1 MYTECP
7 HCHAIF
13 RVTQAI
19 LQAAGG
25 KVRCGECGTV
35 FQAVKPAAR
44 QQASTGTPAEQAPPS
59 RTAEKKPKPEAPR
72 EQKTR
77 IDRRGAAP
85 SGPVASTASF
95 HREAR
100 PAAPKAPDAPPEEA
114 RETNDGFRPET
125 DFVPKY
131 LPVSVAPPKTPPAR
145 RHGFLKAV
153 LVALLTALLIGQV
166 LLANRKAL
174 GASPV
179 FRPIVTGLCKV
190 AGCHVPEHR
199 DLNAIKLLNHGV
211 YSHPTVPGALM
222 IKAVIENDA
231 DFEQP
236 YPVIELAFSNIQGKR
251 IAMRRFGPSEYLDL
265 RTEHPPLMPVGKPVQ
280 VRLEIVDPGKDA
292 LAFDFEFR

>member
-19 LQAAGG
+19 LQAAAG

-35 FQAVKPAAR
+35 FQAVKPSA
-44 QQASTGTPAEQAPPS
+44 QKPQPAQKPADEVLPS
-59 RTAEKKPKPEAPR
+59 RPVTATPKPEERAAAKP
-72 EQKTR
+72 R
-77 IDRRGAAP
+77 IDRRGEPPAR
-85 SGPVASTASF
+85 PVASTNSF
-95 HREAR
+95 HQEAAPPNADN
-100 PAAPKAPDAPPEEA
+100 PAAQPEADDPLAPQP
-114 RETNDGFRPET
+114 

-131 LPVSVAPPKTPPAR
+131 LPVSVARKTPPPAP
-145 RHGFLKAV
+145 RHRLLKAI
-153 LVALLTALLIGQV
+153 LVTLLTALLIGQV

-190 AGCHVPEHR
+190 AGCRVPEHR
-199 DLNAIKLLNHGV
+199 DLNAIKLLNNGV
-211 YSHPTVPGALM
+211 YSHPTVPNALM

-251 IAMRRFGPSEYLDL
+251 VAMRRFGPSEYLDL
-265 RTEHPPLMPVGKPVQ
+265 RTPHPPLMPVGKPIP
-280 VRLEIVDPGKDA
+280 VRLEIVDPGKEA